1 MRIFVRAWAYST
13 VMAAQ
18 ATVKIIIMTMLS
30 LMLKLFDL
38 NNDVRKTSMMFDKP
52 LMIWYKILLL
62 WLPLVNFDENPFN
75 FHYTVTWGP
84 LKSRMLKTAELTVG
98 QKTRTDS
105 PCMRR
110 VSHRRSLLKGL
121 AEIPFMVSWLEG
133 NNVMGKGATSDST
146 DCSLEGID
154 KQGWFE
160 RMGRTKYIF
169 QSTAPLSLSQFGR
182 PSVAATLPSLST
194 NSFSSVVFNTVP
206 NWDTNIFC
214 LLSVPFSVFCPL
226 SSMVWE
232 QIQAARR
239 SKAHLHIVWL
249 DLANAYR
256 SLPYLL
262 ITFTLEF
269 FHIPASLP
277 QELLCLLHNPGSLH
291 QLAPAGGRDSDGPF
305 HLPDPIHSGV
315 WGYPDG
321 QQAGSLQ
328 SQSSVKA
335 ASDEFWA
342 LHGLCYHSSPGS
354 HMHFSEVIDFEFIPP
369 PFQK

>member
-1 MRIFVRAWAYST
+1 MWWEKVQ
-13 VMAAQ
+13 Q
-18 ATVKIIIMTMLS
+18 ATA
-30 LMLKLFDL
+30 
-38 NNDVRKTSMMFDKP
+38 P
-52 LMIWYKILLL
+52 
-62 WLPLVNFDENPFN
+62 
-75 FHYTVTWGP
+75 
-84 LKSRMLKTAELTVG
+84 TAAWRELT
-98 QKTRTDS
+98 S
-105 PCMRR
+105 
-110 VSHRRSLLKGL
+110 KGDL
-121 AEIPFMVSWLEG
+121 REWGE
-133 NNVMGKGATSDST
+133 
-146 DCSLEGID
+146 
-154 KQGWFE
+154 
-160 RMGRTKYIF
+160 
-169 QSTAPLSLSQFGR
+169 
-182 PSVAATLPSLST
+182 LST
-194 NSFSSVVFNTVP
+194 FFRAQLRCPSASLVDPLLQQHSLPFPLTHFPQWFLYCTKLRHKYLL
-206 NWDTNIFC
+206 C

-262 ITFTLEF
+262 ITFALEF

-315 WGYPDG
+315 WGYPDR

-354 HMHFSEVIDFEFIPP
+354 HMHF
-369 PFQK
+369 